1 MPGPPRRRIDLTRLP
16 AWARY
21 SLALFFVGA
30 VVLVVTYLPSSA
42 EAPADWYTILVFVGA
57 ILLIVGCVVW
67 VAVRVVRAVRG
78 RPRNDS

>member
-1 MPGPPRRRIDLTRLP
+1 MPGPQRRRIDLTRLP

-21 SLALFFVGA
+21 SLALLVVGA
-30 VVLVVTYLPSSA
+30 VVVVVAYLPSSA
-42 EAPADWYTILVFVGA
+42 QSSADWYTILVFVGA

-78 RPRNDS
+78 RRRDDP